1 MAELHEDWAGIVKL
15 KCGACDEDNT
25 IFESK
30 SITLRLEEECRIPC
44 PACNGTGYRKPEPQE
59 VNDWLAVEVKGW
71 TSNDT
76 LKTYWWDASGPIIHR
91 ADFDPLT
98 IADHALMLAQSV
110 CDGPRSSHIIIPVL
124 TPGGNKV
131 GVWAF
136 RAVAYPFPPKD
147 LLAHL
152 DYCSSDALR
161 LQADTFCEAL
171 CLAAAKARVEARDH
185 E

>member
-1 MAELHEDWAGIVKL
+1 MAKLHEDWTGLLGLVCPECLGDGDDGGDFNSPPNVK
-15 KCGACDEDNT
+15 D
-25 IFESK
+25 
-30 SITLRLEEECRIPC
+30 C
-44 PACNGTGYRKPEPQE
+44 PICQGTGYRKPEPQE
-59 VNDWLAVEVKGW
+59 VDDWLAVNVMGW
-71 TSNDT
+71 IGGCIR
-76 LKTYWWDASGPIIHR
+76 WDWA
-91 ADFDPLT
+91 PLT
-98 IADHALMLAQSV
+98 DANHALMLAQSV

>member
-1 MAELHEDWAGIVKL
+1 MPELHEDWTGLLGLLCKT
-15 KCGACDEDNT
+15 CGGKGVDDSDYATDGAE
-25 IFESK
+25 
-30 SITLRLEEECRIPC
+30 LL
-44 PACNGTGYRKPEPQE
+44 PACPICQGSGYRKPEPQE
-59 VNDWLAVEVKGW
+59 VDDWLAVNVMGW
-71 TSNDT
+71 IGGCIR
-76 LKTYWWDASGPIIHR
+76 WDWA
-91 ADFDPLT
+91 PLT
-98 IADHALMLAQSV
+98 DANHALMLAQSV

>member
-59 VNDWLAVEVKGW
+59 VDDWLAVNVMGW
-71 TSNDT
+71 IGGCIR
-76 LKTYWWDASGPIIHR
+76 WDWA
-91 ADFDPLT
+91 PLT
-98 IADHALMLAQSV
+98 DANH
-110 CDGPRSSHIIIPVL
+110 
-124 TPGGNKV
+124 
-131 GVWAF
+131 
-136 RAVAYPFPPKD
+136 
-147 LLAHL
+147 
-152 DYCSSDALR
+152 ALR
-161 LQADTFCEAL
+161 LVAGIKDVNMSFAGAFEPAHHWLVEVYGGRVNAQARSFCEAL
-171 CLAAAKARVEARDH
+171 CLAAAKATAEARKY